1 MPGSARIV
9 LHIRVCGTIHHHCFA
24 GAALLSAGLLFVV
37 ASVLSLIRVRQ
48 VRWPTARD
56 LAFLLGLGVTF
67 VLQLLSGLD
76 VVGHPGD
83 SGMVNNL
90 AIVVI
95 VCFLIGIA
103 RAWELIG
110 GPSIGIGHEVVA
122 LARRAE
128 AARDG
133 TPGSADGAGAAGTHS
148 AESVAGADAAGGQEQ
163 AQADHPA

>member
-1 MPGSARIV
+1 
-9 LHIRVCGTIHHHCFA
+9 VCGTIHHHCFA

-103 RAWELIG
+103 R
-110 GPSIGIGHEVVA
+110 
-122 LARRAE
+122 
-128 AARDG
+128 
-133 TPGSADGAGAAGTHS
+133 PGS
-148 AESVAGADAAGGQEQ
+148 
-163 AQADHPA
+163 